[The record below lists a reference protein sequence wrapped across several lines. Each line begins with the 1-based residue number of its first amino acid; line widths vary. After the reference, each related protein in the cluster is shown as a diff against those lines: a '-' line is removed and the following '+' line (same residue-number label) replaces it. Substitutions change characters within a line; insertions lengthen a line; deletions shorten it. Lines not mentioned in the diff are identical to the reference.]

1 MQMTCIPSPVQVSLL
16 QNNIMVENV
25 KTVVETRITSYS
37 LQRRFALRE
46 GKVYGTVYWEECIWE
61 Y

>member
-46 GKVYGTVYWEECIWE
+46 GKVYRTVY
-61 Y
+61 